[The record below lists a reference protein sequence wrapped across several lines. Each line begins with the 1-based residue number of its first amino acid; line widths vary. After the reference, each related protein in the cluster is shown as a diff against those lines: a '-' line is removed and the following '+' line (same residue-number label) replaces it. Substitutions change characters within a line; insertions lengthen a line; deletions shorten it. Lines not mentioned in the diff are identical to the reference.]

1 MRRDDE
7 GLGEDP
13 LSIPDPLRD
22 SFYRPASRRTSRPT
36 RAPRPEHYKV
46 ISISMYTGDIEGLD
60 AMVAELKK
68 RGHTKANRSQLIRY
82 ALSLV
87 DLDAVPKPY

>member
-1 MRRDDE
+1 MRRDDD

-13 LSIPDPLRD
+13 LSGPDPLRD
-22 SFYRPASRRTSRPT
+22 TFYRPAARPA
-36 RAPRPEHYKV
+36 RAPKPDHYKV
-46 ISISMYTGDIEGLD
+46 ISISMYTEDIEGLD
-60 AMVAELKK
+60 ALVAELKK

-82 ALSLV
+82 ALSLI